1 MNRKLPR
8 IFYLL
13 LIILLVCVL
22 EAQQGPKQPS
32 APGPAASASKALLPE
47 PGAIT
52 NGVYRNTSV
61 GFTYMIP
68 FGWVDRT
75 QDMGDASD
83 DAKKSRVLLEVFERP
98 PDASGEAVNSA
109 VVIAAESVSSYPGLT
124 NAAQYFG
131 PLTEVATTTGF
142 QAINEPYEFPVDG
155 KSIVRRD
162 FSKKRGSVTMHQSS
176 LALLAKG
183 YIVSF
188 TFIGGSDDEVTELIE
203 KLRFGLPRKAAPPKR

>member
-8 IFYLL
+8 VFLL

-32 APGPAASASKALLPE
+32 APGRAPASKALLPE

-52 NGVYRNTSV
+52 NGVYRNASF

-75 QDMGDASD
+75 EDMRDASD
-83 DAKKSRVLLEVFERP
+83 DAKKSRVLLEIFERP
-98 PDASGEAVNSA
+98 PEASGEAVNSA
-109 VVIAAESVSSYPGLT
+109 VVIAAESVSSYAGLT

-131 PLTEVATTTGF
+131 PLTEVATTRGF

-162 FSKKRGSVTMHQSS
+162 FSKQRGSVTMHQSS